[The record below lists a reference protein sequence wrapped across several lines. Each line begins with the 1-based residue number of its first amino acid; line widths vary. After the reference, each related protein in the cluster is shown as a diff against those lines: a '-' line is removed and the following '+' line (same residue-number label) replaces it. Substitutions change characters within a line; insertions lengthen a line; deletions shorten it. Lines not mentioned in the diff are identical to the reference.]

1 MTKLVGLSDQLN
13 NGSESAQERGV
24 TEQVDGWSPF
34 TNKKQEKQV
43 GIR

>member
-13 NGSESAQERGV
+13 SGSERARERGV
-24 TEQVDGWSPF
+24 TEQLDGWSPF
-34 TNKKQEKQV
+34 TNKKQEKQA